1 MSSIP
6 HPQDGHAERIA
17 QTLVEARLAARALP
31 GFPGLLPERLADA
44 YAVQDLA
51 IGIWPTAVAGWKVG
65 YIAPERQERG
75 GDDRVTGP
83 VFADR
88 IWADRGLR
96 MPLPV
101 IAGGFAAVEAEYIFR
116 LGQDAD
122 PSQTRFD
129 PEQAVSLVAALHI
142 GVELA
147 GSPMADI
154 NERGPNAVVSDFG
167 NNAGVI
173 LGDEIPDWRGRA
185 DGSLHC
191 ETWVE
196 GQCVG
201 RGGAGRIHGGL
212 LGALAFALGRCARRG
227 MPARAGM
234 LITTGAATGI
244 HDVRIGQHCEL
255 RFTGLG
261 AIRCEVIE
269 ARPGSSGFAGAA
281 PA

>member
-6 HPQDGHAERIA
+6 HAQDRHSERIA
-17 QTLVEARLAARALP
+17 QALVEARLAARALP
-31 GFPGLLPERLADA
+31 GFPGLLPQSLSEA
-44 YAVQDLA
+44 YAVQDRAVGL
-51 IGIWPTAVAGWKVG
+51 WPTAVAGWKVG
-65 YIAPERQERG
+65 YIAPDRQERG

-88 IWADRGLR
+88 IWADRGVR

-101 IAGGFAAVEAEYIFR
+101 IPGGFAAVEAEYIFR

-122 PSQTRFD
+122 PNQTRFD
-129 PEQAVSLVAALHI
+129 AKHAASLVTTLHI

-147 GSPMADI
+147 SSPLADI

-173 LGDEIPDWRGRA
+173 LGMEVPSWRGRP

-227 MPARAGM
+227 MPAKAGM

-244 HDVRIGQHCEL
+244 HVVRIGQHCEL

-261 AIRCEVIE
+261 AVRCEVI
-269 ARPGSSGFAGAA
+269 AAQPGSSGFGEEGAA
-281 PA
+281 